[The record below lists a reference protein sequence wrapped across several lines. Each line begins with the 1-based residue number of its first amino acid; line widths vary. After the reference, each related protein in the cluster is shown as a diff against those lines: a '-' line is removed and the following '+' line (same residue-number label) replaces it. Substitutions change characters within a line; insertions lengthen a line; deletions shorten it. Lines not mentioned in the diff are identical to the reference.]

1 MLGIIYNSPKK
12 DCNKDKVDLDRA
24 AKDIAKITSEKKDE
38 KISQGGKPHPGLF
51 FKQISCQHPY

>member
-38 KISQGGKPHPGLF
+38 KK
-51 FKQISCQHPY
+51 

>member
-38 KISQGGKPHPGLF
+38 KNKPGRETPSWLIF
-51 FKQISCQHPY
+51 